1 MSMFTDPG
9 HIKISDPGKV
19 EGNAVFTY
27 LDAFCEDYHFEKY
40 YPEYKNLDELKDHYR
55 RGGLGDVK
63 IKKFL
68 NKVLED
74 FLDPIRER
82 RSYYAKDIDNLFKI
96 MKNGSKEA
104 SLYGQ
109 KKLNKVKEAMGINYF
124 DDNNLISELQEK
136 YDQEYK

>member
-74 FLDPIRER
+74 FLDPIREKR
-82 RSYYAKDIDNLFKI
+82 AYYAKDIDNLFKI
-96 MKNGSKEA
+96 MENGSKEA

-109 KKLNKVKEAMGINYF
+109 MKLKEVKEAMGINYF
-124 DDNNLISELQEK
+124 DDSNLISELQEK